1 MIYKI
6 EKLFNP
12 TTVNE
17 GDYPLNISL
26 RLVDINKNTVKGPGI
41 YLIGFKNELIYVGKF
56 ESKNKGDV
64 RAVRIRRHLEGITL
78 RGSQC
83 GFNKECSNFVLR
95 EKKLFRILNKSNKY
109 SQRIEENKKTGAM
122 TSPNKLRFALDN
134 MESFMSKNISDI
146 FKDFQIAY
154 VPLKQSN
161 KIVVIEK
168 EMILL
173 FNPKCNKEYHSD
185 KNSSTFIKAYKK
197 LSSYSK

>member
-6 EKLFNP
+6 EELFNP
-12 TTVNE
+12 TAVNE

-26 RLVDINKNTVKGPGI
+26 RLVDLNKDNVKGPGI
-41 YLIGFKNELIYVGKF
+41 YLIGFKKELIYVGKF

-64 RAVRIRRHLEGITL
+64 RADRIRRHLEGMTL

-83 GFNKECSNFVLR
+83 GFNKECSNFVLN
-95 EKKLFRILNKSNKY
+95 EKKMLRILNKSDKFA
-109 SQRIEENKKTGAM
+109 QRIVENKKTGAM
-122 TSPNKLRFALDN
+122 TSPNKLRLALDN
-134 MESFMSKNISDI
+134 MESFMNKNISDI

-154 VPLKQSN
+154 VPFKQSN
-161 KIVVIEK
+161 KVDVIEK

-185 KNSSTFIKAYKK
+185 KNSSTFIKAYKQ